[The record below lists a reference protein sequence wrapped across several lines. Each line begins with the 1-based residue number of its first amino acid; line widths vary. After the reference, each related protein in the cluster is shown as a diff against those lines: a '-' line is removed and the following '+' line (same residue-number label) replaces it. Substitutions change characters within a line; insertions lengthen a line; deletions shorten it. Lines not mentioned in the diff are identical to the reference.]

1 MGFHINTTG
10 YIDTG
15 GTRPQRAKTGGCA
28 CGCDGRGPD
37 PEQGGDL
44 VQAMRALVT
53 ASKVDQ
59 ALERAAPLHT
69 QAKASKPLT
78 PRGVLS
84 GKRHSAPER
93 ATQGRVAAQGHSSP
107 KTETKPTAVAPLR
120 PRGILSK
127 GGN

>member
-44 VQAMRALVT
+44 VQAMQALVI
-53 ASKVDQ
+53 ASKVDK
-59 ALERAAPLHT
+59 ALEHHAPIHA
-69 QAKASKPLT
+69 QAKSAPML

-84 GKRHSAPER
+84 GARHSAPER
-93 ATQGRVAAQGHSSP
+93 ATQGRVAAQRHSSS
-107 KTETKPTAVAPLR
+107 KTTTKPTATAPLR